1 MLQFFRKY
9 QRVFFLIVTFV
20 IIISFSFFGTQVNAP
35 TKEIKDKKISQT
47 IYGRPVTYRQV
58 QLLSNFLDSKW
69 DDQTSPN
76 LFNDD
81 VLVNDIF
88 KSGYAEKLVTAYFDM
103 LKEEFEKSY
112 LKAKNYKTYIH
123 PKHDFLSV
131 ENIWSQ
137 FFPKMKEDYNRF
149 LKHNEFSVEVF
160 KDMANLFVNE
170 SSFPPYLL
178 KSILLNTEKKQ
189 SWIEPDSSLL
199 HKNLALFGFKSPSEW
214 FGKPFLELVSQF
226 ILNASNQANEKGF
239 KVSYEEA
246 KIDLHKNLINSLKK
260 RKEFDE
266 KTIGSFLAYQ
276 LNRLNMTEADAINLW
291 SHVLSFRKYFQSIS
305 DSVILDLEI
314 WPFKVTKSS
323 ITGYQLPDYLKF
335 NTFIDTLKLDLYI
348 SAVSDKKSFINTL
361 DLPQKYLSVAD
372 VKETYPE
379 LVESKFKVAV
389 KEISIEKL
397 KSKIAIK
404 DIWRWQLKDDNWSK
418 LKDKFSFINVD
429 IVTQDARFEKL
440 KELPLEK
447 QNLVDDFA
455 RDEIIKEDPSILM
468 DSFNLVKENEMQIGI
483 SKNRLTKDLYG
494 IDNPANLKKF
504 LLSCS
509 SETFSKPYSD
519 NNKAYYQFKVLE
531 GDDREEIMTF
541 ERAVKTKSIDIALER
556 FLEEKYPVVRK
567 KDPSRFKDNDGNFK
581 PFNQVL
587 DDVGLVVF
595 QKTYDEISDKYS
607 KYHEKLQPTLNF
619 FAVARL
625 LFHVEKAY
633 LNKDSGLEKFVSETA
648 NLNPS
653 LNDQWKL
660 IKKDEDLHSSD
671 IKKGFITSAFE
682 LDEKRYS
689 EIGIHENSPIFF
701 YVNSK
706 KSVTDQE
713 AIENKKR
720 GISAELKG
728 KLAQKIIDEMHSK
741 KVVCFLGE

>member
-9 QRVFFLIVTFV
+9 QRVFFLIITFV

-47 IYGRPVTYRQV
+47 IYGKPVTYRQV

-69 DDQTSPN
+69 DDQTNPN

-88 KSGYAEKLVTAYFDM
+88 KPGYAEKLVTVYFDM
-103 LKEEFEKSY
+103 LKEGLEKSY
-112 LKAKNYKTYIH
+112 LKAKGYKTYVH

-137 FFPKMKEDYNRF
+137 FFPKMKEDYSEF
-149 LKHNEFSVEVF
+149 LKHNKFSVEVF

-199 HKNLALFGFKSPSEW
+199 HRNFALFGFKAPSEW
-214 FGKPFLELVSQF
+214 FGKPFLELVAQF
-226 ILNASNQANEKGF
+226 ILNASSQANEKGF

-246 KIDLHKNLINSLKK
+246 KIDLHKNLISSLKK

-276 LNRLNMTEADAINLW
+276 LNRLGMSETEAVNLW

-323 ITGYQLPDYLKF
+323 ITSYQLPDYLKF
-335 NTFIDTLKLDLYI
+335 NTFIDALKLDLYI
-348 SAVSDKKSFINTL
+348 SAVSDKKSLTNTL
-361 DLPQKYLSVAD
+361 SLPQKYLSTAD
-372 VKETYPE
+372 VKSAYPE
-379 LVESKFKVAV
+379 LVESKFKIAV
-389 KEISIEKL
+389 KEISEEKL

-404 DIWRWQLKDDNWSK
+404 DIWRWQLKDENWSK

-440 KELPLEK
+440 KELTPDK

-455 RDEIIKEDPSILM
+455 RDEIIKEDPSILI
-468 DSFNLVKENEMQIGI
+468 DSFSSVKEHEMLVGI
-483 SKNRLTKDLYG
+483 SKNRLTKDLIG
-494 IDNPANLKKF
+494 IDSPANLKKF

-509 SETFSKPYSD
+509 CDVFSKPYSD
-519 NNKAYYQFKVLE
+519 NKKAYYQFKVLE
-531 GDDREEIMTF
+531 GSDKEEIMTF
-541 ERAVKTKSIDIALER
+541 ERAIQTKSIDIALER
-556 FLEEKYPVVRK
+556 FLEEKYPVIRK
-567 KDPSRFKDNDGNFK
+567 SDPNRFKDNEGNFK

-595 QKTYDEISDKYS
+595 QKTYDEIVDKYS
-607 KYHEKLQPTLNF
+607 KYHEKQQPTLNF
-619 FAVARL
+619 FAAARL
-625 LFHVEKAY
+625 LSHLEKAY

-648 NLNPS
+648 NLSSS

-671 IKKGFITSAFE
+671 IKEGFITSAFE
-682 LDEKRYS
+682 LEEKKYS
-689 EIGIHENSPIFF
+689 EIGIHENSPLFF
-701 YVNSK
+701 YINSK

-720 GISAELKG
+720 GISAELKEN
-728 KLAQKIIDEMHSK
+728 LAKRIIDEMHSK
-741 KVVCFLGE
+741 EVVCFLGE